1 MLTVSE
7 SYQNYQNGAVFNQL
21 TDVGRAGGC
30 VLGVSVNLLMCD
42 SDGGLYSVHT
52 TV

>member
-1 MLTVSE
+1 MGPLLIRWRTVE
-7 SYQNYQNGAVFNQL
+7 
-21 TDVGRAGGC
+21 GGEG
-30 VLGVSVNLLMCD
+30 VLGVSVNLLMSD